1 MFSGGIKIGARNK
14 ATVKCCGKTLNLNLK
29 VIAFT
34 VIDPLK
40 KGVQKI
46 DPGFFLRYF
55 FWDSQRTNES
65 QSDCQPFQA

>member
-14 ATVKCCGKTLNLNLK
+14 PTVKCCGKTLNLNLK

-55 FWDSQRTNES
+55 F
-65 QSDCQPFQA
+65 

>member
-1 MFSGGIKIGARNK
+1 MFSGGIKIGGRNK

-55 FWDSQRTNES
+55 F
-65 QSDCQPFQA
+65 